1 MFYIYIYIYDW
12 FFLTGPLFR
21 KIEKCR
27 MNLPQEIKR
36 LKDPYFRIMKK
47 KLVHILIIFHVFSSK
62 TGTKVIS

>member
-1 MFYIYIYIYDW
+1 MTV

-47 KLVHILIIFHVFSSK
+47 NWFISLLFFMFLALKLVLKSYLDFENN
-62 TGTKVIS
+62 